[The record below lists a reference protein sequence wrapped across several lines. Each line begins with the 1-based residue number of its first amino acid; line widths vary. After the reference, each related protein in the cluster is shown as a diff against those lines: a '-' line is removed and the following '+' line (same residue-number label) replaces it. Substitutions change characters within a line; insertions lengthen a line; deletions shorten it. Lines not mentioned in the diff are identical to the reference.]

1 MSKKRRKFTANF
13 KAKVALEAAKEL
25 KTVKE
30 LSVQFGLSP
39 SQIVKWKSHLKSE
52 LPVLFTTGSNKEKEK
67 ADTAEQVAR
76 LYEEIGRLKM
86 ERDYLG
92 KKMEQYG

>member
-1 MSKKRRKFTANF
+1 MNKKRRKFSANF

-30 LSVQFGLSP
+30 LSVQYELAP

-52 LPVLFTTGSNKEKEK
+52 LPVLFSKGNKEKEK
-67 ADTAEQVAR
+67 AATATQIAR
-76 LYEEIGRLKM
+76 LYEEIGRLKI
-86 ERDYLG
+86 ERDYLE

>member
-1 MSKKRRKFTANF
+1 MNKKRRRFTANF

-30 LSVQFGLSP
+30 LSKQFELSP
-39 SQIVKWKSHLKSE
+39 SQIVKWKSHLVKQLPE
-52 LPVLFTTGSNKEKEK
+52 LFVSGNKEKEK
-67 ADTAEQVAR
+67 AATAEQIAG